1 MLRLPGMGRRT
12 FLQLGAAG
20 LTSLSLP
27 RLAEAR
33 PNNRDTRVIV
43 LWLEGG
49 PSHIDLWDMKPEAP
63 AEYRGFWRP
72 VSTNVAGIQV
82 SEMLPRQA
90 KIADTFSILRTLN
103 HKDGDHIGSSH
114 ILLTGRPGPT
124 AIDQPSMSPSM
135 GSIVARSAGARRP
148 GLPPYVVATRA
159 QSGNLRPG
167 YFGAHYLGRGFDP
180 FETGGY
186 PNSPG
191 FKVENLAMPKGLTV
205 ERLDDRRQLRQS
217 FDALRRAGDTFGQAE
232 ALNHFERQAF
242 ELVTSPAVREAFSLS
257 SEPEANRNRYG
268 RNDWGQ
274 STLLAKRL
282 AEAGV
287 TFTTVNM
294 GGWDQ
299 HGDLKAKMDDYLPK
313 LDMAVSAL
321 FQDLASSGLLEK
333 VCVVVMGE
341 MSRMPRMNSGFQG
354 QPAGR
359 DHWSEAISL
368 LIGGGGVKGGRI
380 VGKTDSRGEQIV
392 ERPASVGDLHATLY
406 HVLGIDPGLA
416 FPDNAGRPV
425 PLLDEGAPIREL
437 L

>member
-1 MLRLPGMGRRT
+1 MLRIPGVGRRT

-27 RLAEAR
+27 RLAQAGTSK
-33 PNNRDTRVIV
+33 DTRVIV

-49 PSHIDLWDMKPEAP
+49 PSHIDLWDMKPDAP

-72 VSTNVAGIQV
+72 VGTKVPGLQI

-90 KIADTFSILRTLN
+90 RAADKFSIVRSLH
-103 HKDGDHIGSSH
+103 HKDGDHIGSAH

-124 AIDQPSMSPSM
+124 AIDQPAMSPSM
-135 GSIVARSAGARRP
+135 GSVVARAAGARRP

-186 PNSPG
+186 PNSPS
-191 FKVENLAMPKGLTV
+191 FKVENLAMPGGLTV
-205 ERLDDRRQLRQS
+205 ERLDDRRALRKS
-217 FDALRRAGDTFGQAE
+217 FDALRQAADQGQAD
-232 ALNHFERQAF
+232 ALEHFERQAF
-242 ELVTSPAVREAFSLS
+242 ELVTSDAVRKAFSLS
-257 SEPEANRNRYG
+257 SESDANRERYG

-274 STLLAKRL
+274 SVLLAKRL

-313 LDMAVSAL
+313 LDRAVASL
-321 FQDLASSGLLEK
+321 FEDLASSGLLEK

-341 MSRMPRMNSGFQG
+341 MGRTPRMNSGFQG

-359 DHWSEAISL
+359 DHWSDAISL

-380 VGKTDSRGEQIV
+380 VGKTDSRAEQIL
-392 ERPASVGDLHATLY
+392 ERPVSVPDLHATLY

-416 FPDNAGRPV
+416 FNDNFGRPV
-425 PLLDEGAPIREL
+425 PLLDDGHPVREL

>member
-20 LTSLSLP
+20 LTSLTLP
-27 RLAEAR
+27 RLAEAKSSK
-33 PNNRDTRVIV
+33 DTRVIV

-49 PSHIDLWDMKPEAP
+49 PSHMDLWDMKPDAP

-72 VSTNVAGIQV
+72 IGTNVAGIQV

-90 KIADTFSILRTLN
+90 RIADKFSILRTLN
-103 HKDGDHIGSSH
+103 HKDGDHIGSAH
-114 ILLTGRPGPT
+114 ILLTGRPGPV
-124 AIDQPSMSPSM
+124 AIDQPGTSPSM
-135 GSIVARSAGARRP
+135 GSIVAKAAGARRP
-148 GLPPYVVATRA
+148 GLPPYVAATRA
-159 QSGNLRPG
+159 NSGNLRPG

-186 PNSPG
+186 PNSPH
-191 FKVENLAMPKGLTV
+191 FKVENLAMPNGLTV
-205 ERLDDRRQLRQS
+205 ERLDDRRALRKS
-217 FDALRRAGDTFGQAE
+217 FDDLRRAGDSFGQAE
-232 ALNHFERQAF
+232 ALDQFERQAF
-242 ELVTSPAVREAFSLS
+242 ELVTSKAVREAFSLS
-257 SEPEANRNRYG
+257 NETEANRARYG

-274 STLLAKRL
+274 SVLLAKRL

-287 TFTTVNM
+287 TYTTVNM

-321 FQDLASSGLLEK
+321 FQDLAASGSLENI
-333 VCVVVMGE
+333 CVVVMGE
-341 MSRMPRMNSGFQG
+341 MSRTPRMNAGFQN

-359 DHWSEAISL
+359 DHWNDAISL

-380 VGKTDSRGEQIV
+380 VGKTDARGEQIV
-392 ERPASVGDLHATLY
+392 ERPASVGDLHATIY
-406 HVLGIDPGLA
+406 HVLGIDPYMT

-425 PLLDEGAPIREL
+425 PLIDDGAPIREL

>member
-1 MLRLPGMGRRT
+1 MIRLPGMGRRT

-33 PNNRDTRVIV
+33 PAKDTRIIV

-49 PSHIDLWDMKPEAP
+49 PSHMDLWDMKPDAP

-72 VSTNVAGIQV
+72 IRSAADAFQV
-82 SEMLPRQA
+82 SEMLPQQA
-90 KIADTFSILRTLN
+90 RVADRFSVVRSLH
-103 HKDGDHIGSSH
+103 HKDGDHIGSAH

-124 AIDQPSMSPSM
+124 AVDQPAMSPSM
-135 GSIVARSAGARRP
+135 GSIIARAAGARRP

-186 PNSPG
+186 PNSPA
-191 FKVENLAMPKGLTV
+191 FKVENLSMPGGLTV
-205 ERLDDRRQLRQS
+205 ERLDDRRALRKS
-217 FDALRRAGDTFGQAE
+217 FDALRRAADEGQAE
-232 ALNHFERQAF
+232 SLEHFERQAF

-257 SEPEANRNRYG
+257 SEAPANRERYG

-274 STLLAKRL
+274 SVLLAKRL

-299 HGDLKAKMDDYLPK
+299 HGDIKAKMDDYLPK
-313 LDMAVSAL
+313 LDKAVSAL
-321 FQDLASSGLLEK
+321 FEDLSSSGLIEK

-341 MSRMPRMNSGFQG
+341 MSRTPRMNAGFQG

-359 DHWSEAISL
+359 DHWSDAISL
-368 LIGGGGVKGGRI
+368 LIGGGGVQGGRV
-380 VGKTDSRGEQIV
+380 VGRTDSRGEQIL
-392 ERPASVGDLHATLY
+392 ERPVSVPDLHATLY
-406 HVLGIDPGLA
+406 HVLGIDPSMTFL
-416 FPDNAGRPV
+416 DNAGRPV
-425 PLLDEGAPIREL
+425 PLIDDGHPVREL
-437 L
+437 F

>member
-1 MLRLPGMGRRT
+1 MLRLPGVGRRT

-20 LTSLSLP
+20 LTSLTLP

-33 PNNRDTRVIV
+33 PSKDTRVIV

-49 PSHIDLWDMKPEAP
+49 PSHIDLWDMKPDAP

-72 VSTNVAGIQV
+72 TSTNVAGTRV

-90 KIADTFSILRTLN
+90 KIADKFSILRSLH
-103 HKDGDHIGSSH
+103 HKDGDHIGSAH
-114 ILLTGRPGPT
+114 ILLTGRPGPV
-124 AIDQPSMSPSM
+124 AIDQPSMSPSQ
-135 GSIVARSAGARRP
+135 GSIVARAAGPRRP
-148 GLPPYVVATRA
+148 GLPPYVVATYAR
-159 QSGNLRPG
+159 SGNLRPG

-191 FKVENLAMPKGLTV
+191 FKVENLAMPNGLTV
-205 ERLDDRRQLRQS
+205 ERLDDRRALRKS
-217 FDALRRAGDTFGQAE
+217 FDGLRRAGDSFGQAE
-232 ALNHFERQAF
+232 ALDHFERQAF
-242 ELVTSPAVREAFSLS
+242 ELVTSEAVRKAFSLS
-257 SEPEANRNRYG
+257 SEPDANRDRYG
-268 RNDWGQ
+268 RNHWGQ
-274 STLLAKRL
+274 SVLLAKRL

-287 TFTTVNM
+287 TWTTVNM

-321 FQDLASSGLLEK
+321 FQDLAASGLLEK
-333 VCVVVMGE
+333 VCVIVMGE
-341 MSRMPRMNSGFQG
+341 MSRTPRMNDGFQG

-359 DHWSEAISL
+359 DHWSDAISL

-406 HVLGIDPGLA
+406 HVLGIDPYMT

-425 PLLDEGAPIREL
+425 PLIDDGAPIREL

>member
-1 MLRLPGMGRRT
+1 MLRIPGMGRRT

-27 RLAEAR
+27 RVLEAR
-33 PNNRDTRVIV
+33 PARDTRVIV
-43 LWLEGG
+43 VWLEGG
-49 PSHIDLWDMKPEAP
+49 PSHLDLWDMKPDAP

-72 VSTNVAGIQV
+72 VATKVDGLQV
-82 SEMLPRQA
+82 SELLPKQA
-90 KIADTFSILRTLN
+90 RVADKFSILRSLH
-103 HKDGDHIGSSH
+103 HKDGDHIGSAH

-124 AIDQPSMSPSM
+124 AVDQPAMSPSM
-135 GSIVARSAGARRP
+135 GSIVARTAGARRP

-186 PNSPG
+186 PNSPS
-191 FKVENLAMPKGLTV
+191 FKVENLAMPQGLTV
-205 ERLDDRRQLRQS
+205 ERLDDRRALRRS
-217 FDALRRAGDTFGQAE
+217 FDALQRGADHGQID
-232 ALNHFERQAF
+232 ALEHFERQAF
-242 ELVTSPAVREAFSLS
+242 ELVTSSAVREAFSLS
-257 SEPEANRNRYG
+257 SETPANRERYG

-274 STLLAKRL
+274 SVLLAKRL

-287 TFTTVNM
+287 SFTTVNL

-299 HGDLKAKMDDYLPK
+299 HGDLKAKMEDYLPK
-313 LDMAVSAL
+313 LDLAVSAL

-341 MSRMPRMNSGFQG
+341 MSRTPRMNSGFQG
-354 QPAGR
+354 LPAGR
-359 DHWSEAISL
+359 DHWSDAISL
-368 LIGGGGVKGGRI
+368 LIGGGGVQGGRV
-380 VGKTDSRGEQIV
+380 VGKTDARGEQIL

-406 HVLGIDPGLA
+406 HVLGIDPYQT
-416 FPDNAGRPV
+416 FPDTAGRPV
-425 PLLDEGAPIREL
+425 PLIDDGAPLREL